1 MLPIAA
7 LQDAV
12 AATTAEPTPLGLG
25 PLLALFVVGSIVVV
39 AWSRWVRPMNL
50 ALGYAATVAMWAL
63 SYVAMLQPGIVAGEA
78 LFAGALACVFAAGWL
93 AGRRAPGEASGMSVG
108 IVSATI
114 NLMVIGAFLH
124 DEQGGSVVRP
134 IAYVA
139 GLYAASAVLGS
150 LGDRLGRR
158 SPPSGAL
165 PSPVTLMGIV
175 ATANILV
182 MIVLGGLVTSY
193 EAGLAVPDWPNSFG
207 HNMLLYPVSE
217 MKGGIFYE
225 HAHRLF
231 GMLVG
236 ATVLSFA
243 TLAFR
248 SAVPTAA
255 RVLAAVLV
263 ALVVVQGILG
273 GLRVTGNVTAS
284 MSAADLAPDTRL
296 AVVHGML
303 GQCVFAIAMIATF
316 ACGGALERARVAV
329 SGASSIHM
337 LPAAAL
343 GALVSQ
349 LFLGA
354 SMRHLQVPPTAEA
367 GAKIPAWALHGHIT
381 MALIAFVLVFL
392 AGSRCAKATDVPVL
406 RMTGKAA
413 MHTVSLQLL
422 LGIGALVAVLL
433 RRGADVPWWEA
444 VSTTAHQAL
453 GALLLAIVAT
463 LAVLSR
469 QVRSPL
475 DSPAPAGR
483 VSASA

>member
-1 MLPIAA
+1 MLPIAL
-7 LQDAV
+7 LQDA
-12 AATTAEPTPLGLG
+12 AAPAAEQAPLGLG
-25 PLLALFVVGSIVVV
+25 ALVALFVVGSIAVVF
-39 AWSRWVRPMNL
+39 WSRWVRPMNL

-93 AGRRAPGEASGMSVG
+93 AGRRAPGEASGMAVG

-114 NLMVIGAFLH
+114 NLMVIGAFLR

-134 IAYVA
+134 LAYVA
-139 GLYAASAVLGS
+139 GLFAASAVLGS

-158 SPPSGAL
+158 TAPSGTL
-165 PSPVTLMGIV
+165 PTPVTLMGIV

-248 SAVPTAA
+248 GSVPPVA
-255 RVLAAVLV
+255 RALAGVLV

-343 GALVSQ
+343 GVLVMQ

-381 MALIAFVLVFL
+381 MALIAFILVFL

-453 GALLLAIVAT
+453 GALLLATVAT

-475 DSPAPAGR
+475 DSAAAAAR
-483 VSASA
+483 VSARA

>member
-1 MLPIAA
+1 MLPIAL
-7 LQDAV
+7 LQDA
-12 AATTAEPTPLGLG
+12 AAPAAEQAPLGLG
-25 PLLALFVVGSIVVV
+25 ALVALFVVGSVAVVL
-39 AWSRWVRPMNL
+39 WSRWVRPMNL

-93 AGRRAPGEASGMSVG
+93 AGRRAPGEASGMAVG

-114 NLMVIGAFLH
+114 NLMVIGAFLR
-124 DEQGGSVVRP
+124 DEQGGSMIRP
-134 IAYVA
+134 LAYVA
-139 GLYAASAVLGS
+139 GLFAASAVLGS

-158 SPPSGAL
+158 SAPSGSL
-165 PSPVTLMGIV
+165 PTPVTLMGIV

-248 SAVPTAA
+248 GSVPPVA
-255 RVLAAVLV
+255 RALAGVLV

-303 GQCVFAIAMIATF
+303 GQCVFAVAMIATF

-329 SGASSIHM
+329 AGASSIHM

-343 GALVSQ
+343 GALVCQ

-367 GAKIPAWALHGHIT
+367 GAKIPAWALHGHVT
-381 MALIAFVLVFL
+381 MALIAFILVFL

-453 GALLLAIVAT
+453 GAILLATVAT
-463 LAVLSR
+463 LAVLAR
-469 QVRSPL
+469 QVRSPI
-475 DSPAPAGR
+475 DSAAPAAR
-483 VSASA
+483 VSARA

>member
-1 MLPIAA
+1 MLPIAL
-7 LQDAV
+7 LQDA
-12 AATTAEPTPLGLG
+12 AAPAAEQAPLGLG
-25 PLLALFVVGSIVVV
+25 ALVALFVVGSIAVVF
-39 AWSRWVRPMNL
+39 WSRWVRPMNL

-93 AGRRAPGEASGMSVG
+93 AGRRAPGEASGMAVG

-114 NLMVIGAFLH
+114 NLMVIGAFLR

-134 IAYVA
+134 LAYVA
-139 GLYAASAVLGS
+139 GLFAASAVLGS

-158 SPPSGAL
+158 TAPSGTL
-165 PSPVTLMGIV
+165 PTPVTLMGIV

-248 SAVPTAA
+248 GSVPPVA
-255 RVLAAVLV
+255 RALAGVLV

-343 GALVSQ
+343 GVLVMQ

-381 MALIAFVLVFL
+381 MALIAFILVFL

-453 GALLLAIVAT
+453 GALLLATVAT

-475 DSPAPAGR
+475 DSGAPAAR
-483 VSASA
+483 VSARA

>member
-1 MLPIAA
+1 
-7 LQDAV
+7 
-12 AATTAEPTPLGLG
+12 
-25 PLLALFVVGSIVVV
+25 
-39 AWSRWVRPMNL
+39 
-50 ALGYAATVAMWAL
+50 
-63 SYVAMLQPGIVAGEA
+63 
-78 LFAGALACVFAAGWL
+78 
-93 AGRRAPGEASGMSVG
+93 
-108 IVSATI
+108 
-114 NLMVIGAFLH
+114 
-124 DEQGGSVVRP
+124 
-134 IAYVA
+134 
-139 GLYAASAVLGS
+139 
-150 LGDRLGRR
+150 
-158 SPPSGAL
+158 
-165 PSPVTLMGIV
+165 MGIV

-248 SAVPTAA
+248 SAVPAAA

-343 GALVSQ
+343 GVLVMQ

-381 MALIAFVLVFL
+381 MALIAFILVFL

-453 GALLLAIVAT
+453 GALLLATVAT

-475 DSPAPAGR
+475 DSAAPAAR
-483 VSASA
+483 VSARA

>member
-1 MLPIAA
+1 
-7 LQDAV
+7 
-12 AATTAEPTPLGLG
+12 
-25 PLLALFVVGSIVVV
+25 
-39 AWSRWVRPMNL
+39 
-50 ALGYAATVAMWAL
+50 
-63 SYVAMLQPGIVAGEA
+63 
-78 LFAGALACVFAAGWL
+78 
-93 AGRRAPGEASGMSVG
+93 
-108 IVSATI
+108 
-114 NLMVIGAFLH
+114 
-124 DEQGGSVVRP
+124 
-134 IAYVA
+134 
-139 GLYAASAVLGS
+139 
-150 LGDRLGRR
+150 
-158 SPPSGAL
+158 
-165 PSPVTLMGIV
+165 
-175 ATANILV
+175 
-182 MIVLGGLVTSY
+182 
-193 EAGLAVPDWPNSFG
+193 
-207 HNMLLYPVSE
+207 
-217 MKGGIFYE
+217 
-225 HAHRLF
+225 
-231 GMLVG
+231 
-236 ATVLSFA
+236 
-243 TLAFR
+243 
-248 SAVPTAA
+248 
-255 RVLAAVLV
+255 
-263 ALVVVQGILG
+263 
-273 GLRVTGNVTAS
+273 
-284 MSAADLAPDTRL
+284 
-296 AVVHGML
+296 
-303 GQCVFAIAMIATF
+303 
-316 ACGGALERARVAV
+316 
-329 SGASSIHM
+329 M

>member
-1 MLPIAA
+1 MLPIAL
-7 LQDAV
+7 LQDA
-12 AATTAEPTPLGLG
+12 AAPAAEQAPLGLG
-25 PLLALFVVGSIVVV
+25 ALVALFVVGSIAVVF
-39 AWSRWVRPMNL
+39 WSHWVRPMNL

-93 AGRRAPGEASGMSVG
+93 AGRRAPGEASGMAVG

-114 NLMVIGAFLH
+114 NLMVIGAFLR

-134 IAYVA
+134 LAYVA
-139 GLYAASAVLGS
+139 GLFAASAVLGS

-158 SPPSGAL
+158 TAPSGTL
-165 PSPVTLMGIV
+165 PTPVTLMGIV

-236 ATVLSFA
+236 ATALSFA

-248 SAVPTAA
+248 GSVPPVA
-255 RVLAAVLV
+255 RTLAGVLV

-343 GALVSQ
+343 GVLVMQ

-381 MALIAFVLVFL
+381 MALIAFILVFL

-453 GALLLAIVAT
+453 GALLLATVAT

-475 DSPAPAGR
+475 DSAAPAAR
-483 VSASA
+483 VSARA